1 MVGALTYLWHGSV
14 ALLTWTMKLVS
25 TFNRNRNT
33 SLPSVI
39 SSSSALSRQNVW
51 NFLASG
57 PRRARHQSYVA
68 LELLEKFRQGPATQS
83 EWNLL
88 LWRATFPLVSLVL
101 LTLFCIVGQFG
112 HAAYSIIVTPVWYLC
127 NFALVTSPFLLVFRF
142 SLLDE
147 EEGQTKIW
155 YGLALVSIAISF
167 VEWYM
172 SLPTSRY
179 SWIVGNT
186 LFGIVALGAV
196 PLFFSI
202 QPRVARS
209 QYENLV
215 MEQEQDQRTHR
226 VSEEEETFNAMQEV
240 ESSLDSSMDEYSRL
254 KTTTLVRQR
263 PGGGRSENETL
274 RPSMNEQAQRQGQ
287 PVTRLICG
295 CGFCALVLW
304 LIMFLSYSSARGGE
318 ASTRSWF
325 LLYLLSP
332 ILCIVLFCSR
342 VGKVRFSLEHAVA
355 YSALVVHV
363 PLFLG
368 HLCVRLFA
376 LAEDLSAASTTRSES
391 WLKLAISVLYLLLM
405 QGYFFVITH
414 MVNSMSEPFEHP
426 SLLYVGQLYYYVFW
440 YILVG
445 SDTPI
450 DALYWG
456 MLFLNNIH
464 IAFLNTGVYTD
475 FKRTSSVWLAI
486 PLHVTSSVAFCL
498 YSKTSAMDISKCL
511 PHNMAS
517 RTHGILG
524 LNCGVAGAAAMETNV
539 DLLHISSDHDCE
551 YDSGYGSDGF
561 IVPQNID
568 DKESDIGELPSW
580 QETGSRNRERDR
592 NVNGS
597 WALNRDIPLPARKA
611 SIFKTPIVCVEC
623 LRTQMNC
630 SKCISRTN
638 VSSRFGNDDKAH
650 ATIAT
655 SSPLRAATSDALRP
669 LYFLMKL
676 AEQDNMADTTA
687 LILVPSLLTLLAVFE
702 KPDSA
707 LSVLQDQANLW
718 LRCVCMFIGRL
729 GGAFLARE
737 IFTCKLRSRLRSSP
751 EDLGKT
757 AQPDAISGSID
768 GMPARLWIQRL
779 MLQDF
784 HAQFWYLTAVTMVV
798 TFGCFARIDLP
809 LRFALLA

>member
-1 MVGALTYLWHGSV
+1 MHMARALWRGTV
-14 ALLTWTMKLVS
+14 ALISWTAQLVRAPHS
-25 TFNRNRNT
+25 SS
-33 SLPSVI
+33 SLPSAI
-39 SSSSALSRQNVW
+39 SSSSASSLAPRGAWSPW
-51 NFLASG
+51 KSFLTAG
-57 PRRARHQSYVA
+57 PRHARRQSHAA
-68 LELLEKFRQGPATQS
+68 LELLEKFRQGPETHS
-83 EWNLL
+83 EWNLF

-101 LTLFCIVGQFG
+101 LTLLCVVGQFG
-112 HAAYSIIVTPVWYLC
+112 HAAYSLVVNPVWYLC
-127 NFALVTSPFLLVFRF
+127 NLTLVAAPFQLVFRF
-142 SLLDE
+142 SALEDAADGE
-147 EEGQTKIW
+147 PQTRV
-155 YGLALVSIAISF
+155 YYALAAVSVAISL

-172 SLPTSRY
+172 SMPASRY

-196 PLFFSI
+196 PLFFSM
-202 QPRVARS
+202 QPRTARS
-209 QYENLV
+209 QYDDLV
-215 MEQEQDQRTHR
+215 MEQEQDSRMHGVPEEDEGDEYRSTSRALSLGARQRSGGVR
-226 VSEEEETFNAMQEV
+226 GEGGSESESTRQPQV
-240 ESSLDSSMDEYSRL
+240 ES
-254 KTTTLVRQR
+254 
-263 PGGGRSENETL
+263 
-274 RPSMNEQAQRQGQ
+274 QRQGQ
-287 PVTRLICG
+287 PATRLLYG
-295 CGFCALVLW
+295 CGFCVFVLW
-304 LIMFLSYSSARGGE
+304 LIMFSSYSSARGGE
-318 ASTRSWF
+318 GSTRSWF

-332 ILCIVLFCSR
+332 VLCFVLFCSR
-342 VGKVRFSLEHAVA
+342 IARVRFSFEHAVA
-355 YSALVVHV
+355 YSTLVVHV

-376 LAEDLSAASTTRSES
+376 LAEDPAASSSTSSES

-414 MVNSMSEPFEHP
+414 MVNSMSEPFSHP

-456 MLFLNNIH
+456 MLMLNNIH

-475 FKRTSSVWLAI
+475 FKRSSSAFLAM
-486 PLHVTSSVAFCL
+486 PLHANITSSVAFCL
-498 YSKTSAMDISKCL
+498 RSTTSAMDVSRCL
-511 PHNMAS
+511 PNGRS
-517 RTHGILG
+517 LRRQGLLG
-524 LNCGVAGAAAMETNV
+524 LNCGVAGAAAMETDA
-539 DLLHISSDHDCE
+539 DLLEDGDHDCE
-551 YDSGYGSDGF
+551 FDNGYGSDGF
-561 IVPQNID
+561 TSIVTQNID
-568 DKESDIGELPSW
+568 EKGPAIGELPSW

-592 NVNGS
+592 GVNISRRDAQASG
-597 WALNRDIPLPARKA
+597 LNISSPSRKTGTRKA
-611 SIFKTPIVCVEC
+611 SS
-623 LRTQMNC
+623 LRDKCSRAQMNC
-630 SKCISRTN
+630 RKCADRTSGNGNVAPSIGTMASTSRT
-638 VSSRFGNDDKAH
+638 
-650 ATIAT
+650 
-655 SSPLRAATSDALRP
+655 ATSDALRP

-702 KPDSA
+702 KPGSA
-707 LSVLQDQANLW
+707 LAVVQDQTNLW

-751 EDLGKT
+751 EDLGET
-757 AQPDAISGSID
+757 THPDAITGSID

-809 LRFALLA
+809 LRFALLS